1 MAKKEYSEDETR
13 LILSQFNERT
23 QKYIIDNVTK
33 YINAEASTGERIEQ
47 TFPDLTPSERN
58 IAQLIFRGCK
68 LDSICMILNKTESNV
83 NTQRANIRRKLGLQP
98 TDSLYEALKARM
110 DGKIK
115 NR

>member
-1 MAKKEYSEDETR
+1 MKKKEYIKPETNILQSEPQA
-13 LILSQFNERT
+13 IL
-23 QKYIIDNVTK
+23 
-33 YINAEASTGERIEQ
+33 AG
-47 TFPDLTPSERN
+47 
-58 IAQLIFRGCK
+58 
-68 LDSICMILNKTESNV
+68 SNV

>member
-1 MAKKEYSEDETR
+1 MWLCFFCAC
-13 LILSQFNERT
+13 LQLL
-23 QKYIIDNVTK
+23 
-33 YINAEASTGERIEQ
+33 AEASTGERIEQ
-47 TFPDLTPSERN
+47 TFPDLTSSERN
-58 IAQLIFRGCK
+58 IAQLILRGCK

>member
-1 MAKKEYSEDETR
+1 
-13 LILSQFNERT
+13 
-23 QKYIIDNVTK
+23 
-33 YINAEASTGERIEQ
+33 
-47 TFPDLTPSERN
+47 
-58 IAQLIFRGCK
+58 
-68 LDSICMILNKTESNV
+68 MILNKTESNV